1 MSYIHVLLTRGR
13 AALSLKGGKTY
24 GNEVS
29 GKKTKDGQ
37 NPVILT
43 FQALR
48 IFVNNELIEIDNGLK
63 GAGISS
69 LTEYAEKG
77 LSLRVCSG
85 CLRTVTRLFAL
96 NQPLN
101 PHGRGS

>member
-1 MSYIHVLLTRGR
+1 MSYIHVLLTKGR

-24 GNEVS
+24 GNEIS
-29 GKKTKDGQ
+29 GKKTKEGQ
-37 NPVILT
+37 NPIILA

-48 IFVNNELIEIDNGLK
+48 IFLNNELIERDNRLK
-63 GAGISS
+63 VARVGS
-69 LTEYAEKG
+69 LPEDAEKG
-77 LSLRVCSG
+77 VSLRVCSG
-85 CLRTVTRLFAL
+85 WLQTTIRLFAL